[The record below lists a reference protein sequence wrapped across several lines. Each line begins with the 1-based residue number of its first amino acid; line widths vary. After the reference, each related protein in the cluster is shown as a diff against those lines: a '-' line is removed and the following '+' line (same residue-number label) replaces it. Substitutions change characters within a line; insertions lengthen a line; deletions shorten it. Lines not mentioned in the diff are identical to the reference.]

1 MKKINEGFYE
11 IEPELYGE
19 AREGRWYVTDEE
31 SEEVAGPFESL
42 EALKDVVS
50 RSEAMAARD
59 RGAFPLSYYIERGAD
74 AATAAEAIRTSGP
87 TLATNNTG
95 HAEVVVTADRAADL
109 VTLREAAEHVGM
121 TRQGLEYRRKK
132 GILGVDPVVTG
143 RSVELYSLRA
153 LKEKYPS

>member
-1 MKKINEGFYE
+1 MKKLNDGFYE
-11 IEPELYGE
+11 IEPELYAE
-19 AREGRWYVTDEE
+19 AREGRWFITDEE

-50 RSEAMAARD
+50 RAGSMAARD
-59 RGAFPLSYYIERGAD
+59 RGAFPLSHYIER
-74 AATAAEAIRTSGP
+74 AAEA
-87 TLATNNTG
+87 G
-95 HAEVVVTADRAADL
+95 HAAEVIRANGLTLVANTTGRPEVVVTADQAEDL